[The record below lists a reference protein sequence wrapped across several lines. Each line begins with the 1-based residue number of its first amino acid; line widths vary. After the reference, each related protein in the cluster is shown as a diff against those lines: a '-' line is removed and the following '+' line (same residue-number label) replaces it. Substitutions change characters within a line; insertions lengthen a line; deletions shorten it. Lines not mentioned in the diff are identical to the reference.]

1 MKQLRTNVRTAVNFD
16 NLASGINKRKLIES
30 AIMTELCSMLD
41 PGVKPYE
48 PKKKRPNVIMFVGLQ
63 GAGKTTT
70 CTKYAH
76 MYKRKGW
83 KVGLVCAD
91 TFRAG
96 AFDQLKQNATKAK
109 IPFYGSYTETDPSVI
124 AGDGVAKF
132 KEEGYEI
139 IIVDTSGRHRQ
150 EGALFEEMEQI
161 AAATEPDD
169 VVFVMDSSIG
179 QAAHDQAKAFK
190 EKVKVGSCIITKLDG
205 HAKGGGALS
214 AVAATQA
221 PIIHIGTGEHID
233 DFEDFEVKAFVS
245 RLLGKGNIAGLM
257 ERMKEADVDLEGAEM
272 MKRLASGQWTLRDM
286 REQFQAV
293 MKMGPLSNI
302 MNSFPGMQ
310 GLDFRESSQ
319 RIKRWMTIM
328 DSMTE
333 GELDEPKLMSGE
345 RIMRIARGSGYY
357 PSEVVELLEQF
368 KMMQTTMQKT
378 MKKNKKMGKQTDM
391 RNMDSHTVAQMMQRM
406 NPQMLQHLGGIN
418 GLDAMMKE
426 MEKVR
431 ERRSAPARL
440 CARRRAARPPLVN
453 RQNCRSQGP
462 IRLNVPAPVACAAPI
477 VHRAP
482 RARAGGEKTQRQ
494 VTRCAPAAAI

>member
-1 MKQLRTNVRTAVNFD
+1 MVLADLGSKITGAIRKMANHTVIDQDVLDSMLADICKALLQADVNVQQVKQLRTNVKNAVNFD

-30 AIMTELCSMLD
+30 SIMKELCAMLD

-48 PKKKRPNVIMFVGLQ
+48 PKKKKPNVIMFVGLQ

-70 CTKYAH
+70 CTKFAY

-83 KVGLVCAD
+83 KTCLVCAD

-109 IPFYGSYTETDPSVI
+109 IPFYGSYTETDPSII

-132 KEEGYEI
+132 KEDGYEI

-161 AAATEPDD
+161 AAATKPDD
-169 VVFVMDSSIG
+169 IVFVMDSSIG

-190 EKVKVGSCIITKLDG
+190 EKVRVGSCIITKLDG

-233 DFEDFEVKAFVS
+233 DFEDFEVQAFVS

-328 DSMTE
+328 DSMSE
-333 GELDEPKLMSGE
+333 RELDEPKLMNASRVL
-345 RIMRIARGSGYY
+345 RISQGSGYY
-357 PSEVVELLEQF
+357 PNEVLELLDQF
-368 KMMQTTMQKT
+368 KMMQHTMQKT
-378 MKKNKKMGKQTDM
+378 MKKNKKMGGKAADM
-391 RNMDSHTVAQMMQRM
+391 RSMDSNTVAQMMSKM
-406 NPQMLQHLGGIN
+406 NPQMLQHLGGVQ
-418 GLDAMMKE
+418 GLEAMMKE
-426 MEKVR
+426 ME
-431 ERRSAPARL
+431 
-440 CARRRAARPPLVN
+440 AA
-453 RQNCRSQGP
+453 
-462 IRLNVPAPVACAAPI
+462 
-477 VHRAP
+477 
-482 RARAGGEKTQRQ
+482 EKKMGK
-494 VTRCAPAAAI
+494 